1 MISVIIP
8 LYNKEQIVERS
19 VRSVLSQ
26 DYDDFEVVIVDDGS
40 TDRSK
45 EVVRGIDDARI
56 RIVEQENGGPSKA
69 RNTGVRY
76 AKGEW
81 VVFLDADDELLP
93 GALSYFLGMQER
105 HSEAD
110 FFCAPYVWFEKGV
123 GKICFSYDNRVVRN
137 PYREH
142 FGENFLPRT
151 GAFLCRREKC
161 LSVPFN
167 ERLWRFEDLE
177 WQFRIYRQ
185 VVIFTCSQPV
195 LRLNVGFASA
205 SCARKDIEEDF
216 IGHLDFRGKC
226 FWERMS
232 LYAFY
237 LGERDYYG
245 EQTKR
250 LYPTLR
256 YRYDLLVIYKM
267 LKALTSLLKRI

>member
-1 MISVIIP
+1 MVSVIIP

-19 VRSVLSQ
+19 IRSVLSQ
-26 DYDDFEVVIVDDGS
+26 DYDDFEVVVVNDGS
-40 TDRSK
+40 TDRSM
-45 EVVRGIDDARI
+45 EVVRGIGDARI
-56 RIVEQENGGPSKA
+56 QIVEQENGGPSKA

-81 VVFLDADDELLP
+81 IVFLDADDELLP
-93 GALSYFLGMQER
+93 GALRHFDWLVQKNPDTNMFLCEVLVNDGKHKWLHTEYREGMVKNIFRAHVLGMLMQCSGSTMYRRMLCESHPYDER
-105 HSEAD
+105 
-110 FFCAPYVWFEKGV
+110 
-123 GKICFSYDNRVVRN
+123 I
-137 PYREH
+137 
-142 FGENFLPRT
+142 
-151 GAFLCRREKC
+151 RRY
-161 LSVPFN
+161 
-167 ERLWRFEDLE
+167 EDLE
-177 WQFRIYRQ
+177 CLFRKYRGGYLW
-185 VVIFTCSQPV
+185 VSHRPVAMVNCIF
-195 LRLNVGFASA
+195 AEA
-205 SCARKDIEEDF
+205 SCARKDIDEDF
-216 IGHLDFRGKC
+216 MGHLDFRGKC